1 MGRIH
6 PETTSW
12 LRDKAHSP
20 IASTILKSVQ
30 PLFHQ
35 PRVKF
40 HCSQGYTFS
49 LSSFSLN
56 ALSFPP
62 FAALLRIPFGFI
74 GIRDHCPADRLCF
87 LARALSSMRWK
98 LVDIGPTLFHK
109 VQQQRRDERIIGT
122 RFEKYLEKYLSTR
135 KGNLKG
141 LLTVASSLDVGE
153 NRMEYRRVFDET
165 VC

>member
-49 LSSFSLN
+49 LSLSSPSVLFLFLHLPRFCVFHSDLSVFEIIVPRTDFVSL
-56 ALSFPP
+56 
-62 FAALLRIPFGFI
+62 
-74 GIRDHCPADRLCF
+74 
-87 LARALSSMRWK
+87 RALYRRCAGNWSTS
-98 LVDIGPTLFHK
+98 GPTLFYK

-141 LLTVASSLDVGE
+141 LLVASSFNVGE
-153 NRMEYRRVFDET
+153 NRMEYRRVFET
-165 VC
+165 MC